1 MIRFWRIFQIKSLL
15 PLLFCIGLRSLAQFS
30 AATVAGVVQD
40 SSKATITDA
49 SLKLINTQTGTE
61 NDSITSPEGGFL
73 LAGIIPGTYT
83 LQIERDGFATTHVNG
98 ITLNGGDIKRML
110 IQMKVGPVT
119 ETVNVD
125 ASGLV
130 LNRTDASVSTVID
143 RKLISTVPLNGR
155 SLQDLIS
162 LTPGV
167 ITQSPQEA
175 TLTGS
180 QTQGDFS
187 VNGQQTDTNSYFV
200 DGVAAIAQS
209 GPTSDNSRI
218 GTDTSFASLTA
229 LGTTQSLVPAD
240 ALQEFRI
247 LSSTYS
253 AEFGRTPG
261 GQFTFVTRSGASQI
275 HGSLYDYFRSNLMDA
290 QDWFSTDG
298 PRYSYNPAYYNQD
311 NFGATFGAPLSF
323 PKIYNGRDKTF
334 VFLSYEGLYVDQQT
348 PQTYQFVPQVCG
360 PTGEGGVLAFLCNTA
375 PAIPSPIAAMLT
387 AFPFAEPAYSPT
399 DQTALFQLPA
409 DGAAFPSH
417 LNAASVRVDH
427 TFSPRL
433 SMFWRYGNTASDG
446 TTNEISSVT
455 ARRATAQSLTFGT
468 TYQFTPTRS
477 NDLRAGY
484 ARVNNSARTFTAF
497 VGTEGGG
504 VSGIEPV
511 GDLRAALGVPGAD
524 DSTSADAYIHLVG
537 TGDSDSNVNQLSND
551 IHQWNIRDTFS
562 LQHSNHLLK
571 FGIDQQRVELNVT
584 PPTLSVLADF
594 FTPTSL
600 QNNAAS
606 DLVITKSLPGHPV
619 LNEFSAFAED
629 EFKISPT
636 LNLSLGLR
644 WDVNPAP
651 TGRNG
656 QNAYTVLGDVSQ
668 PSTLQLGPRGTPLW
682 HTSWHNLGPR
692 FGVAWSARNE
702 PGREVVVRA
711 GAGVFFDTGTQPAL
725 RAFSGLG
732 FSTYAS
738 FLNAPIPVTAAQ
750 LNVPTLVA
758 PPYTHSTTFAFDP
771 HLQLPYSWQWNL
783 SVEQALGSNQSV
795 TFSYVGA
802 NGRRLLQEERR
813 DVSQLNPEFGDVSYF
828 PSGLISNFDS
838 LQVKFQRSFSR
849 GIEALASYTWAHALD
864 FGSTDPAFPLKYGD
878 SDLDVR
884 QNFEAAASWSSSPA
898 KHRFF
903 SKRRLLEG
911 WGADAQFVARSS
923 FPVDLLGNFLF
934 DPVTGRPYYSGVDLI
949 PGRPLY
955 LPGSQYPGRRIF
967 NGGANATNPAFSLPG
982 LTEQGD
988 APRNLVRGFGE
999 VQGNLAVR
1007 QNYHLRDEWNMQLKV
1022 ETFNVFNHPNFG
1034 YIDPSF
1040 SDLYFGQATKM
1051 LNQSFGAAGS
1061 HYNEGG
1067 PRGIQLSLRLTF

>member
-1 MIRFWRIFQIKSLL
+1 M
-15 PLLFCIGLRSLAQFS
+15 
-30 AATVAGVVQD
+30 
-40 SSKATITDA
+40 
-49 SLKLINTQTGTE
+49 
-61 NDSITSPEGGFL
+61 
-73 LAGIIPGTYT
+73 
-83 LQIERDGFATTHVNG
+83 
-98 ITLNGGDIKRML
+98 
-110 IQMKVGPVT
+110 
-119 ETVNVD
+119 
-125 ASGLV
+125 
-130 LNRTDASVSTVID
+130 
-143 RKLISTVPLNGR
+143 
-155 SLQDLIS
+155 
-162 LTPGV
+162 
-167 ITQSPQEA
+167 
-175 TLTGS
+175 
-180 QTQGDFS
+180 
-187 VNGQQTDTNSYFV
+187 
-200 DGVAAIAQS
+200 
-209 GPTSDNSRI
+209 
-218 GTDTSFASLTA
+218 TA

-261 GQFTFVTRSGASQI
+261 GQFTFVTRSGANQI
-275 HGSLYDYFRSNLMDA
+275 HGSLYDYYRSNLMDA

-311 NFGATFGAPLSF
+311 NFGATFGAPLVI
-323 PKIYNGRDKTF
+323 PKMYNGRDKTF

-387 AFPFAEPAYSPT
+387 AFPYAEPIYSAT
-399 DQTALFQLPA
+399 DRTALFQLPA

-417 LNAASVRVDH
+417 LNAASVRVDQ

-446 TTNEISSVT
+446 TSNEISSVT
-455 ARRATAQSLTFGT
+455 THRATAQTLTFGT
-468 TYQFTPTRS
+468 TYQFAPTRS
-477 NDLRAGY
+477 NDFRAGY
-484 ARVNNSARTFTAF
+484 ARVNTSASTFTAF
-497 VGTEGGG
+497 VGSGGGG
-504 VSGIEPV
+504 VSGIQPV

-524 DSTSADAYIHLVG
+524 DSISADAYIHLVG
-537 TGDSDSNVNQLSND
+537 TGDTDSNVNQLSND
-551 IHQWNIRDTFS
+551 IHQWNLRDTFS
-562 LQHSNHLLK
+562 LQHSNHLFK
-571 FGIDQQRVELNVT
+571 FGIDQQRVDFNLT

-594 FTPTSL
+594 FTTTSL
-600 QNNAAS
+600 QNNSAS
-606 DLVITKSLPGHPV
+606 DLVITKSLPAYPV

-636 LNLSLGLR
+636 LNISLGLR

-656 QNAYTVLGDVSQ
+656 QDAYTVLGDVSE
-668 PSTLQLGPRGTPLW
+668 PSTLRLGPRGTPLW

-725 RAFSGLG
+725 GAFSGLG

-750 LNVPTLVA
+750 LNVPSLVV
-758 PPYTHSTTFAFDP
+758 PPYTHATTFAFDP

-783 SVEQALGSNQSV
+783 SLEQALGNNQSV
-795 TFSYVGA
+795 VFSYVGA
-802 NGRRLLQEERR
+802 TGRRLLQEQRR
-813 DVSQLNPEFGDVSYF
+813 DVSQLNPEFGDVFYF

-911 WGADAQFVARSS
+911 WGADAQFVARTS

-955 LPGSQYPGRRIF
+955 LRGPQYPGRQIF